1 MLSRRESFE
10 RAIPLNAV
18 QALWLGPRALPW
30 AVLLIGSAIGVV
42 APELAKQ
49 YAAWPFVLALLF
61 FGMPHGAADWVVRA
75 RLTGEKSFARQLAGF
90 AGYLGL
96 MLACTLFLV
105 WQPGVFALLF
115 LGLTIFHFGMSDAS
129 ALRIDADGAFA
140 RWSFVLGR
148 GLLLLA
154 TVFAT
159 NPEAAWAPFAQI
171 ANALAWKPEIM
182 WMPNLAHLKNLSSLG
197 LIAGAGSAVASV
209 IARWRH
215 GRAGCAVLDL
225 IEHALVAM
233 LAVFA
238 DPLFAVGMFF
248 LGVHAYRHTRR
259 LACTR
264 LVIGARSAPASFAR
278 RLARVH
284 GISLPLM
291 VPTMF
296 CLIPISLLLGM
307 FSAHALAVAGI
318 VFYMITTL
326 PHHLLGLRL
335 PEPDLAPAFC
345 APRNGVSEIELLR
358 RRRKGRVIV
367 G

>member
-1 MLSRRESFE
+1 ML
-10 RAIPLNAV
+10 LLGC
-18 QALWLGPRALPW
+18 ALG
-30 AVLLIGSAIGVV
+30 II
-42 APELAKQ
+42 APEITKKF
-49 YAAWPFVLALLF
+49 AAWPFVLALLI
-61 FGMPHGAADWVVRA
+61 FGMPHGAADWVVQA
-75 RLTGEKSFARQLAGF
+75 RLAGEKIFTRQLVGF
-90 AGYLGL
+90 ADYLWL
-96 MLACTLFLV
+96 MLACSLYLV

-115 LGLTIFHFGMSDAS
+115 LGLTIFHFGMADAT
-129 ALRIDADGAFA
+129 ALRIDADGSLA

-154 TVFAT
+154 TVFAMH
-159 NPEAAWAPFAQI
+159 PVSAWAPFAQI
-171 ANALAWKPEIM
+171 ANAFAWKHETM
-182 WMPNLAHLKNLSSLG
+182 WMPDLMHLQKLSWLG
-197 LIAGAGSAVASV
+197 VIAGAGFAVAGA
-209 IARWRH
+209 IARWRC
-215 GRAGCAVLDL
+215 GRARKAGLDL

-264 LVIGARSAPASFAR
+264 VVIEPPPAPASFVR

-291 VPTMF
+291 VPTAF
-296 CLIPISLLLGM
+296 CLVLICWLLGP
-307 FSAHALAVAGI
+307 FNAYTLAVAGI

-335 PEPDLAPAFC
+335 PRPDLAP
-345 APRNGVSEIELLR
+345 IL
-358 RRRKGRVIV
+358 
-367 G
+367 

>member
-1 MLSRRESFE
+1 MLSRRESLE
-10 RAIPLNAV
+10 RAGPLNSAR
-18 QALWLGPRALPW
+18 ALWSGPRALPW
-30 AVLLIGSAIGVV
+30 AMLMIGCAIGII
-42 APELAKQ
+42 APEITKRF
-49 YAAWPFVLALLF
+49 AAWPFVLALLI
-61 FGMPHGAADWVVRA
+61 FGMPHGAADWMVQA
-75 RLTGEKSFARQLAGF
+75 RLTGEKVFARQLVGF
-90 AGYLGL
+90 ADYLGL

-105 WQPGVFALLF
+105 WQPGVFALFF
-115 LGLTIFHFGMSDAS
+115 LGLTIFHFGMADAT
-129 ALRIDADGAFA
+129 ALRVDADGSFA

-154 TVFAT
+154 TVFAMS
-159 NPEAAWAPFAQI
+159 PEAAWAPFALI
-171 ANALAWKPEIM
+171 AEAFAWKQTM
-182 WMPNLAHLKNLSSLG
+182 WMPDLMHLQKLSWLG
-197 LIAGAGSAVASV
+197 VIVGAAVAIAGA
-209 IARWRH
+209 IARWRC
-215 GRAGCAVLDL
+215 GRTRKAGLDL

-264 LVIGARSAPASFAR
+264 MVIEPPPAPAGFLR

-291 VPTMF
+291 VPTVL
-296 CLIPISLLLGM
+296 CLIPICLLLGP
-307 FSAHALAVAGI
+307 FNAHTLAVAGI

-335 PEPDLAPAFC
+335 PRPDLAP
-345 APRNGVSEIELLR
+345 I
-358 RRRKGRVIV
+358 I
-367 G
+367 

>member
-1 MLSRRESFE
+1 MLSGCESLE
-10 RAIPLNAV
+10 RAGALNSAR
-18 QALWLGPRALPW
+18 ALWSGPRALPW
-30 AVLLIGSAIGVV
+30 AMLMIGGSIGII
-42 APELAKQ
+42 APAVAKQ
-49 YAAWPFVLALLF
+49 FSAWPFVLALLI
-61 FGMPHGAADWVVRA
+61 FGMPHGAADWVVQA
-75 RLTGEKSFARQLAGF
+75 RLTGEKLFTRQLVGF
-90 AGYLGL
+90 AEYLGL
-96 MLACTLFLV
+96 MLACSLFLV

-115 LGLTIFHFGMSDAS
+115 LGLTIFHFGMADAT

-159 NPEAAWAPFAQI
+159 SPEAAWAPFAQI
-171 ANALAWKPEIM
+171 SAAFAWKRETM
-182 WMPNLAHLKNLSSLG
+182 WMPDLMHLQKLSWLG
-197 LIAGAGSAVASV
+197 VIAGAGFALAGA
-209 IARWRH
+209 IARWRC
-215 GRAGCAVLDL
+215 GRARKAGLDL

-264 LVIGARSAPASFAR
+264 LVIEPPPAPAGFVR
-278 RLARVH
+278 RLVRVH

-291 VPTMF
+291 APTVL
-296 CLIPISLLLGM
+296 CLIPICWLLGP
-307 FSAHALAVAGI
+307 FNAYTLAVAGI

-335 PEPDLAPAFC
+335 PRPDLAP
-345 APRNGVSEIELLR
+345 I
-358 RRRKGRVIV
+358 I
-367 G
+367 

>member
-1 MLSRRESFE
+1 M
-10 RAIPLNAV
+10 
-18 QALWLGPRALPW
+18 PW
-30 AVLLIGSAIGVV
+30 AVLVVGCAIGII
-42 APELAKQ
+42 APEIAKHF
-49 YAAWPFVLALLF
+49 AAWPFVLALVI

-75 RLTGEKSFARQLAGF
+75 RLTGENFWARQLAGF
-90 AGYLGL
+90 TGYLGL
-96 MLACTLFLV
+96 MLVCALFLV
-105 WQPGVFALLF
+105 WQPGVSALLF
-115 LGLTIFHFGMSDAS
+115 LGLTIFHFGMTDAS

-154 TVFAT
+154 TMFAAS
-159 NPEAAWAPFAQI
+159 PEVAWAPFAQI
-171 ANALAWKPEIM
+171 ADALAWKPEIM
-182 WMPNLAHLKNLSSLG
+182 WMPDLAHLQKLSWLG
-197 LIAGAGSAVASV
+197 LIAGTGCATAGA

-215 GRAGCAVLDL
+215 GKSESAVLDL

-233 LAVFA
+233 LAAFA

-248 LGVHAYRHTRR
+248 LGVHAYRHSRR

-264 LVIGARSAPASFAR
+264 LVIEPPAAPASFAR
-278 RLARVH
+278 RLTRVH

-291 VPTMF
+291 VPTIF
-296 CLIPISLLLGM
+296 CLIPICWLLGP
-307 FSAHALAVAGI
+307 FNAHTLAVAGI

-326 PHHLLGLRL
+326 PHHLLGLGL

-345 APRNGVSEIELLR
+345 APRHGVSEIELHLQ
-358 RRRKGRVIV
+358 RRKGKVIV

>member
-1 MLSRRESFE
+1 MLSGCESLE
-10 RAIPLNAV
+10 RAGALNPAR
-18 QALWLGPRALPW
+18 ALWSGPRALPW
-30 AVLLIGSAIGVV
+30 AMLMMGCAIGIV
-42 APELAKQ
+42 APEITKRF
-49 YAAWPFVLALLF
+49 AAWPFVLALLI
-61 FGMPHGAADWVVRA
+61 FGMPHGAADWVVQA
-75 RLTGEKSFARQLAGF
+75 RLTSEKIFKQQLVGF
-90 AGYLGL
+90 ADYFGL

-115 LGLTIFHFGMSDAS
+115 LALTIFHFGMADAT

-159 NPEAAWAPFAQI
+159 SPEAAWAPFAQI
-171 ANALAWKPEIM
+171 ADAFKWKRETM
-182 WMPNLAHLKNLSSLG
+182 WMPDLMHLQKLSWLG
-197 LIAGAGSAVASV
+197 VIAGSGFAIAGV
-209 IARWRH
+209 IARWRR
-215 GRAGCAVLDL
+215 GRMRKAGLDL

-264 LVIGARSAPASFAR
+264 VVIDPAAPAGFVR

-291 VPTMF
+291 IPTVL
-296 CLIPISLLLGM
+296 CLIPIGWLLGP
-307 FSAHALAVAGI
+307 FNAHTVAVACI

-335 PEPDLAPAFC
+335 PGPDLAP
-345 APRNGVSEIELLR
+345 IL
-358 RRRKGRVIV
+358 
-367 G
+367 